1 MSCTDTQPVF
11 RQALDRCAALLDD
24 LLDRPLL
31 DLLFAP
37 EGSPDAELIHQTGY
51 TQPALF
57 SFEYAMSVLWQ
68 SWGIT
73 PDIVMGHSVG
83 EIAALAVAG
92 GVSLEDG
99 VKLIA
104 ARGRLMQAL
113 PAGGTMTSVMADER
127 RVMEA
132 LAGSEEL
139 VTIAAINAPAQ
150 VVISG
155 AGAAV
160 AEVAARLTADGVK
173 TKALTVSHAFHS
185 PLMRPMLAEYER
197 VVRGIRF
204 TTPRIPLVSGVTGE
218 IGTAELT
225 RPEYWLRN
233 VMDPVRFVAGMRAL
247 ERDRVSLYVEVGPHP
262 VLLGMGRQCVDDES
276 AASWVPSVRK
286 DGGNWQTLLAGA
298 ATLYVSGAPLD
309 WSGFDAPY
317 ARRRVSVPPYAF
329 GGRQYWL
336 KRLRDASHAP
346 AAGRTVEAE
355 SHPALYKVTWKKQPF
370 IGEAA
375 APPRWIVFADATG
388 VGEELA
394 MGLAGQGAAV
404 TVVVPGPRFSE
415 ANGRYTIDPQRRED
429 FDRLWASLGPA
440 DAPAR
445 IAYLW
450 SLDAE
455 GRDVG
460 ATVRQSIARARGLVQ
475 SLVASGAPHTVWFVT
490 RDAVAIAPSPTGPP
504 LSVAQGAIW
513 GFARTVALEHP
524 GIWGDCSTSPPAA
537 PAWTRSRGN
546 CPGMAP
552 RTRLRFGTASGS
564 SRGSPACRTPT
575 AWRPRSTRA
584 GPTS

>member
-1 MSCTDTQPVF
+1 MGRELYDTQPVF

-37 EGSPDAELIHQTGY
+37 EGSPEAELIHQTGY

-139 VTIAAINAPAQ
+139 VAIAAINAPAQ

-298 ATLYVSGAPLD
+298 ATLYVSGAPFD

-317 ARRRVSVPPYAF
+317 ARTRVVRPAVRVRR
-329 GGRQYWL
+329 
-336 KRLRDASHAP
+336 P
-346 AAGRTVEAE
+346 AVLA
-355 SHPALYKVTWKKQPF
+355 
-370 IGEAA
+370 EAA
-375 APPRWIVFADATG
+375 A
-388 VGEELA
+388 
-394 MGLAGQGAAV
+394 
-404 TVVVPGPRFSE
+404 
-415 ANGRYTIDPQRRED
+415 RR
-429 FDRLWASLGPA
+429 
-440 DAPAR
+440 
-445 IAYLW
+445 
-450 SLDAE
+450 
-455 GRDVG
+455 V
-460 ATVRQSIARARGLVQ
+460 ARAGGGSRRRGR
-475 SLVASGAPHTVWFVT
+475 VASGAVRGHVEEAAVH
-490 RDAVAIAPSPTGPP
+490 RRGGGAVAVDRVRGCDRRRRGTGP
-504 LSVAQGAIW
+504 GA
-513 GFARTVALEHP
+513 GPP
-524 GIWGDCSTSPPAA
+524 G
-537 PAWTRSRGN
+537 RRRHRR
-546 CPGMAP
+546 CPGAALQ
-552 RTRLRFGTASGS
+552 RGERALHHRSAAS
-564 SRGSPACRTPT
+564 
-575 AWRPRSTRA
+575 
-584 GPTS
+584 